1 MDERLYEEWRRH
13 HLETN
18 NADLIT
24 PRRAYL
30 AGLSEG
36 RKNGQFAG
44 AMLTRCI
51 GLARRMRKALSIT
64 EASKT
69 LADRRDLEDL
79 DRDLR
84 DWIERPCQ
92 EWQNTTDE
100 LRRSAASDSI

>member
-1 MDERLYEEWRRH
+1 MDEQLYEEWRRH

-18 NADLIT
+18 NADLVT

-36 RKNGQFAG
+36 RKNRQFAG
-44 AMLTRCI
+44 AMVTRCI
-51 GLARRMRKALSIT
+51 GHSRRMRAALNT
-64 EASKT
+64 PEASKT

-92 EWQNTTDE
+92 EWQNTGNE
-100 LRRSAASDSI
+100 GREASRSI